1 MRRNYVFAEVLN
13 DYLNHI
19 AQGGLIV
26 KWFRDTAFVF
36 DLEYNFHYD
45 RISVVEDI
53 VLNLRHLEVSFWL
66 LGLGFGIASV
76 VFVGEII
83 AGGTW
88 CKNRPR
94 NIGTHVNAVAVDKT
108 FYL

>member
-1 MRRNYVFAEVLN
+1 MLN

-26 KWFRDTAFVF
+26 KWFRDTAFMF
-36 DLEYNFHYD
+36 DLEYNFHYE
-45 RISVVEDI
+45 RISVVDDI

-66 LGLGFGIASV
+66 LGLGFIIASL

-83 AGGTW
+83 VAT
-88 CKNRPR
+88 CENRAR
-94 NIGTHVNAVAVDKT
+94 SNGIGAEIAAVADKT
-108 FYL
+108 FYF